1 MFTKKIR
8 EKKITVELKKM
19 PLFTV
24 NSLLKGWKRH
34 KVEREREVACEGTE
48 CRKQTGKGETDLY
61 MSGNKGEK
69 VIYLTLI
76 CCSGS
81 RACPVSLLL
90 TFKPEYTHK

>member
-1 MFTKKIR
+1 M
-8 EKKITVELKKM
+8 VLKYSR
-19 PLFTV
+19 V
-24 NSLLKGWKRH
+24 QHEGESEEEC
-34 KVEREREVACEGTE
+34 VGTE
-48 CRKQTGKGETDLY
+48 CRRQAGRAETDLY
-61 MSGNKGEK
+61 MSGNKVEK